1 MLRSPTNNIPVGIA
15 LFISV
20 LVAPFGVA
28 VSQQMASLRSG
39 ESIRLITASRPG
51 IRVNGNFLVIS
62 HDTLTLRGP
71 NGVQSVALS
80 DVSLL
85 EVKRRTRRSITKS
98 VVLGVVGGA
107 AVGAVIGSTRLSGNI
122 VGRIIFGAFFLGA
135 GVGLD
140 AGVVYGVCCSASW
153 KPVPIP
159 RTS

>member
-15 LFISV
+15 LFISL

-39 ESIRLITASRPG
+39 ESIRLITASRPD
-51 IRVNGNFLVIS
+51 IRVEGKFLAMS
-62 HDTLTLRGP
+62 PDTITLRRQ
-71 NGVQSVALS
+71 NGAQSVALS
-80 DVSLL
+80 DVRVL
-85 EVKRRTRRSITKS
+85 EVKRRTRRSIKKS
-98 VVLGVVGGA
+98 VVLGIVGGA
-107 AVGAVIGSTRLSGNI
+107 AVGAVIASTPRSGNI
-122 VGRIIFGAFFLGA
+122 VGRIIFGAFLGA